1 MRIRVMKTDR
11 TVESYLHTKV
21 LGTFHHA
28 LSAAGGPDLFA
39 AEQMAEAV
47 TFYLYSRPH
56 SRTVTTDEIHLM
68 IQAVLQDTGFVCAA
82 QILNEHRIQ
91 RKLQRKRIEV
101 IEDSTSGTSQT
112 TGWNKS
118 IIVDHLVQQYHL
130 NRPLARVIAG
140 SVEEKIIRMGV
151 TRIRKGLIRELVE
164 AETETMLRAEEQL
177 NIAL

>member
-1 MRIRVMKTDR
+1 MKTDR

-56 SRTVTTDEIHLM
+56 SRTITTDEIHLM
-68 IQAVLQDTGFVCAA
+68 IQAVLQDTGFSSAA
-82 QILNEHRIQ
+82 GALNEHRIQ

-101 IEDSTSGTSQT
+101 IEETQEGNPQTS
-112 TGWNKS
+112 GWNKS
-118 IIVDHLVQQYHL
+118 VIVEHLVRQYHL
-130 NRPLARVIAG
+130 NRALARVIAG
-140 SVEEKIIRMGV
+140 SVEEKVIRMGV

-177 NIAL
+177 NITL